1 MQKAIFKLDGGTGDC
16 CVEGKLR
23 CFLNTTYIM
32 QLRDDSDGDNMH
44 HCGFLFCV
52 LQIGNLGVC
61 TWVILPA
68 TNGNILICACII
80 LV

>member
-1 MQKAIFKLDGGTGDC
+1 MEELKIVVFK
-16 CVEGKLR
+16 VS
-23 CFLNTTYIM
+23 CFLNTSYSI

-61 TWVILPA
+61 AWVILPA
-68 TNGNILICACII
+68 TNGKILICACNNTCII
-80 LV
+80 LLLLV